1 MTYESDTK
9 QSSHWNMMLY
19 NRADQDLNGMYLV
32 VQESECSVHKIQCI
46 FVVDNIE

>member
-19 NRADQDLNGMYLV
+19 NGTDQDLNGMYLV
-32 VQESECSVHKIQCI
+32 QESYSVYKIQCI